1 MENSIE
7 LTFKNSEFITTYNDR
22 GFVNH
27 KLKIYDEN
35 PDNVITVCFEETVQQ
50 HTAAISFLGTVPY
63 GTHVFMSMLIEAYMQ
78 LYHTRLLDESDM
90 VTKMIEKAGMQDD
103 DVINVLKQIEESHL
117 KYDEFVDSESV

>member
-7 LTFKNSEFITTYNDR
+7 LTFKNSKFITTYRNS
-22 GFVNH
+22 GCINH

-50 HTAAISFLGTVPY
+50 HTAAIEFFGTLPY

-78 LYHTRLLDESDM
+78 LCHARLVDESGM

-103 DVINVLKQIEESHL
+103 DVINVVKQIEESHL
-117 KYDEFVDSESV
+117 KYDEFVGSERI